1 MLVLI
6 DNYDSFS
13 YNLYQQIAQFYP
25 QIQVVRNDELTVKQ
39 IAELKPKGLIISPGP
54 KAPKD
59 AGICIEAIAYFAQKI
74 PILGVCLGH
83 QAICESFGGK
93 VGYAPK
99 IMHGKSSLIEVSQD
113 SLLFDSMP
121 RSFEVAR
128 YHSLAIVEL
137 PSCLEVIARVSNKAN
152 AKSTNTAKS
161 TKSTKLA
168 KSKEQH
174 LQEITESSTKK
185 SQTNANKSQNSTQQ
199 NDAQEEDTI
208 MAIAHKQYKTFGVQF
223 HPESILTPLGDKIIK
238 NFLAQ
243 IG

>member
-25 QIQVVRNDELTVKQ
+25 QIQVVRNDECTILQ
-39 IAELKPKGLIISPGP
+39 IAKLKPKGLIISPGP

-59 AGICIEAIAYFAQKI
+59 AGICIEAISHFAPQI

-93 VGYAPK
+93 VSYAPK
-99 IMHGKSSLIEVSQD
+99 IMHGKSSLIEANQD
-113 SLLFDSMP
+113 SPLFDSMP
-121 RSFEVAR
+121 RFFEVAR
-128 YHSLAIVEL
+128 YHSLAIMEEKL
-137 PSCLEVIARVSNKAN
+137 PSCIEVIARVSSK
-152 AKSTNTAKS
+152 NTPKS

-168 KSKEQH
+168 KSKERH
-174 LQEITESSTKK
+174 LQENVDE
-185 SQTNANKSQNSTQQ
+185 N
-199 NDAQEEDTI
+199 TI

-223 HPESILTPLGDKIIK
+223 HPESILTPLGNQIIK